1 MHRALLLFVF
11 LSLALG
17 GCAGRQPPVHFNVM
31 LGYAHT
37 ELEESGGF
45 EPILDDRDGARVAVG
60 ADVPTMGTSVNGS
73 GLRLGGRMSVSWLRD
88 NQGERFLDDEPLLVV
103 EDFIDLTMFTPQ
115 VVASYRQVIGDPDA
129 GAAFIEPGVGLGL
142 AVATMSFGSDLE
154 FGDDLVG
161 TDIQDRER
169 DVGFAVSPFLRG
181 GFTRGRYLIGL
192 ESGYEWTS
200 ISFDHDLGDDPT
212 QWYLGI
218 FLSVELGEEGR

>member
-1 MHRALLLFVF
+1 MSYWRHISPRGALADLWHQWRAPNPHRW
-11 LSLALG
+11 
-17 GCAGRQPPVHFNVM
+17 PV
-31 LGYAHT
+31 
-37 ELEESGGF
+37 
-45 EPILDDRDGARVAVG
+45 
-60 ADVPTMGTSVNGS
+60 
-73 GLRLGGRMSVSWLRD
+73 
-88 NQGERFLDDEPLLVV
+88 
-103 EDFIDLTMFTPQ
+103 
-115 VVASYRQVIGDPDA
+115 
-129 GAAFIEPGVGLGL
+129 LGL

-169 DVGFAVSPFLRG
+169 EVGFAVSPFLRG